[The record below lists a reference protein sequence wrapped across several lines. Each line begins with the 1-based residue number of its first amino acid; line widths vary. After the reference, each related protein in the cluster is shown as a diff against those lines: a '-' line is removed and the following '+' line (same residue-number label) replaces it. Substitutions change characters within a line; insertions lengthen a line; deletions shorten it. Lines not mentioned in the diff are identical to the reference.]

1 MQGSLVFV
9 HGTGVRQ
16 EGWVPLWGRVQDY
29 ARIAGIT
36 GVQFVGCDWW
46 RTMGVPVDLVPA
58 TLPPEPVTKGVAPPP
73 LSAAQLAAAAWAL
86 LLDDPLFELR
96 LAAAG
101 APPGGGVVVGGLRQD
116 QEAVRLLTKF
126 AAGAANLDLTGMG
139 IAAGEIAA
147 AAIAVGAAPELA
159 GAALARGAG
168 DPDLLTAVA
177 RAVVAL
183 ALAPHREDAPGS
195 GPPALLDGARRDR
208 LVQAVRNELA
218 KGTTR
223 NIFTDWIQEK
233 ATGFIL
239 QKGTR
244 LAADRRLGLMGASTP
259 AVGDVL
265 YYQRR
270 GGEILRFLAGKL
282 ADLPRPVVAVGHSL
296 GGIMLVDLL
305 SRPDAP
311 PVDLLVTAGSQAP
324 FLYALDALEGVRR
337 GQAAPAPFT
346 PWLNFY
352 NRQDFLSFC
361 ASRVF
366 PNVANVPNIA
376 NVPDVAGIR
385 DVEVDP
391 GVPFPESHSAY
402 WYHDKV
408 YETIRDAWP
417 GAKP

>member
-16 EGWVPLWGRVQDY
+16 EGWVPFWGRVQDY

-46 RTMGVPVDLVPA
+46 RTMGVPVDLIPE
-58 TLPPEPVTKGVAPPP
+58 TLPPEPVTRSIAGPA
-73 LSAAQLAAAAWAL
+73 LSSGQLAAAAWAL

-96 LAAAG
+96 LAASGGAAPAG
-101 APPGGGVVVGGLRQD
+101 GAVVGGLRQD
-116 QEAVRLLTKF
+116 QEAVRLLTQL
-126 AAGAANLDLTGMG
+126 AGGAGALDLTGMG

-147 AAIAVGAAPELA
+147 AATAVGAAPELA

-168 DPDLLTAVA
+168 DLSLLAAVS
-177 RAVVAL
+177 RAVVAR

-195 GPPALLDGARRDR
+195 GPPALLDGGRRDR

-223 NIFTDWIQEK
+223 NIFTDWIKEK

-244 LAADRRLGLMGASTP
+244 LAADRRSGIMGASTP
-259 AVGDVL
+259 GVGDVL

-282 ADLPRPVVAVGHSL
+282 AGLPRPVVAVGHSL

-305 SRPDAP
+305 SRPEAP

-361 ASRVF
+361 AARVF
-366 PNVANVPNIA
+366 PNVANVA
-376 NVPDVAGIR
+376 NVSNIPGIR

-408 YETIRDAWP
+408 YAAIRDAWP
-417 GAKP
+417 GDRP